1 MARRPGRRHLARM
14 TSASPSA
21 ALPITLDDVLAARER
36 ISRFLA
42 PTPLRRHPLLD
53 AAIPGVTL
61 LVKHE
66 NVQPTGSFKVRNGLA
81 TITALSEAE
90 RARGVVGAST
100 GNHGQGLA
108 WTGRQLGVSVTI
120 CVPRGNNPE
129 KNAAMRAWGATVVEE
144 GEDYDASIAVAQRL
158 VEQEGRSLAHSTN
171 NVNVLAGAGTM
182 TLEMHEQLPG
192 GSSGVD
198 DLDTL
203 IIAVGGGSQ
212 AVGAVT
218 VARALRPG
226 LEVIGVQ
233 AAGAPAVHDSWH
245 AREPRRTERA
255 ATFAEGVATRG
266 SYPLTLAPLIDGLAD
281 FITVT
286 DAEIAD
292 AVRVILSATHHLV
305 EGAGAMGFAAAR
317 KLAPGLQGKRVG
329 IIFCGANLDTTVLRR
344 ILNHEL

>member
-1 MARRPGRRHLARM
+1 M
-14 TSASPSA
+14 SAPPVSPA
-21 ALPITLDDVLAARER
+21 TPITLDDVLAARER
-36 ISRFLA
+36 ISCFIA
-42 PTPLRRHPLLD
+42 PTPLRNHPSLD
-53 AAIPGVTL
+53 AAVRGLTL

-66 NVQPTGSFKVRNGLA
+66 NFQPTGSFKVRNGLA
-81 TITALSEAE
+81 TITALSDAE

-108 WTGRQLGVSVTI
+108 YAGRQLGVPITI

-144 GEDYDASIAVAQRL
+144 GADYDAAIAVAQRL
-158 VEQEGRSLAHSTN
+158 VETEGRTLAHSTN

-182 TLEMHEQLPG
+182 TLEIHEQLEELG
-192 GSSGVD
+192 D
-198 DLDTL
+198 TLDTL
-203 IIAVGGGSQ
+203 IIAIGGGSQ
-212 AVGAVT
+212 AVGAMT

-226 LEVIGVQ
+226 LGVIGVQ

-245 AREPRRTERA
+245 AREPRRTDRA
-255 ATFAEGVATRG
+255 ATFAEGVATRA

-292 AVRVILSATHHLV
+292 AVRIILATTHHLV
-305 EGAGAMGFAAAR
+305 EGAGAMGLAAAR
-317 KLAPGLQGKRVG
+317 KLAPRLQGKRVG
-329 IIFCGANLDTTVLRR
+329 IIFCGANMDTAVLRR
-344 ILNHEL
+344 ILNREL

>member
-1 MARRPGRRHLARM
+1 M
-14 TSASPSA
+14 TAPSDSATA
-21 ALPITLDDVLAARER
+21 PISLDDVLAARAR

-42 PTPLRRHPLLD
+42 PTPLRHYPTLD
-53 AAIPGVTL
+53 AALPGVTL

-81 TITALSEAE
+81 TITALTDAE

-108 WTGRQLGVSVTI
+108 YAGRQLGVSVAI
-120 CVPRGNNPE
+120 CVPQGNNPE
-129 KNAAMRAWGATVVEE
+129 KNAAMRAWGATVIEE
-144 GEDYDASIAVAQRL
+144 GDDYDAAIAVAQRL
-158 VEQEGRSLAHSTN
+158 EEQEGRTLAHSTN

-182 TLEMHEQLPG
+182 TLEIHEQLEQLG
-192 GSSGVD
+192 DS
-198 DLDTL
+198 LDTL
-203 IIAVGGGSQ
+203 IIAIGGGSQ
-212 AVGAVT
+212 AVGALA
-218 VARALRPG
+218 VARALRPD

-233 AAGAPAVHDSWH
+233 AAGAPAVHDSWR

-266 SYPLTLAPLIDGLAD
+266 SYALTLQPLIDGLAD

-286 DAEIAD
+286 DAETAD
-292 AVRVILSATHHLV
+292 AVRVILSTTHHLV

-317 KLAPGLQGKRVG
+317 KLAPRLQGKRVG
-329 IIFCGANLDTTVLRR
+329 IIFCGANLDTSVLRR
-344 ILNHEL
+344 ILNREL

>member
-1 MARRPGRRHLARM
+1 MACVGIPRHLGKM
-14 TSASPSA
+14 TAPPASLA
-21 ALPITLDDVLAARER
+21 TPISLDDVRAARER
-36 ISRFLA
+36 ISRFVE
-42 PTPLRRHPLLD
+42 PTPLRNHPSLD
-53 AAIPGVTL
+53 ATVPGVTL

-81 TITALSEAE
+81 TITALTDVE

-108 WTGRQLGVSVTI
+108 FAGRQLGVSVAI

-144 GEDYDASIAVAQRL
+144 GADYDAAIAIAQRL
-158 VEQEGRSLAHSTN
+158 VEQEGRTLAHSTD
-171 NVNVLAGAGTM
+171 NVHVLAGAGTM
-182 TLEMHEQLPG
+182 TLEIHEQLEELG
-192 GSSGVD
+192 ES
-198 DLDTL
+198 LDTL
-203 IIAVGGGSQ
+203 IVAIGGGSQ
-212 AVGAVT
+212 AVGALT

-255 ATFAEGVATRG
+255 ATFAEGVATRA

-286 DAEIAD
+286 DAETAD
-292 AVRVILSATHHLV
+292 AVRVILSTTHHLV

-317 KLAPGLQGKRVG
+317 KLAPRLQGKRVG
-329 IIFCGANLDTTVLRR
+329 IIFCGANLDTTILRR
-344 ILNHEL
+344 ILNREL

>member
-1 MARRPGRRHLARM
+1 M
-14 TSASPSA
+14 TAPPASA
-21 ALPITLDDVLAARER
+21 AAPITLDDVLAARER
-36 ISRFLA
+36 ISPFLT
-42 PTPLRRHPLLD
+42 PTPLRRHPLLE
-53 AAIPGVTL
+53 AVVPGMTL

-66 NVQPTGSFKVRNGLA
+66 NLQPTGSFKVRNGLA
-81 TITALSEAE
+81 TITALSGAE

-108 WTGRQLGVSVTI
+108 WAGRQLGVSVTI
-120 CVPRGNNPE
+120 CVPEGNNPE

-144 GEDYDASIAVAQRL
+144 GADYDAAIAVAQRM
-158 VEQEGRSLAHSTN
+158 VAQEGRTLAHSTD

-182 TLEMHEQLPG
+182 TLEIQEQLQA
-192 GSSGVD
+192 GSGDVD
-198 DLDTL
+198 DIDTL
-203 IIAVGGGSQ
+203 IIAIGGGSQ
-212 AVGAVT
+212 AVGALT
-218 VARALRPG
+218 VARALRPD

-245 AREPRRTERA
+245 AREPRRTECA
-255 ATFAEGVATRG
+255 VTFAEGVATRA

-286 DAEIAD
+286 DAETAD

-317 KLAPGLQGKRVG
+317 TLAPRLQGKRVG
-329 IIFCGANLDTTVLRR
+329 IVFCGANLDTAVLRR
-344 ILNHEL
+344 ILNREL